1 MKKLLFIFAIAL
13 ASCTAEDTKT
23 ECDCRAITTVN
34 DVPNG
39 ETYYYGNDCK
49 DNGKLLFEFFEPG
62 YVSRRIVKCD

>member
-13 ASCTAEDTKT
+13 VGCTT
-23 ECDCRAITTVN
+23 EETQTVCDCNAVTFVN

-39 ETYYYGNDCK
+39 ETYPYSNDCS
-49 DNGKLLFEFFEPG
+49 DDGKLLFEFFEPG